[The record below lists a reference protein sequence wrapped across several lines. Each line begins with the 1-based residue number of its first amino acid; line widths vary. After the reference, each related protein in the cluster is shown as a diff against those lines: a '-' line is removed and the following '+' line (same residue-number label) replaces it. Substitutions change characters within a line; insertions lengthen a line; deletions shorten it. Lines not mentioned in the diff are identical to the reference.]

1 MKANINSILAMIAGG
16 VGLAMGAAIATSAIA
31 GGMSQGCGCVP
42 PPSPPSFNCCA
53 PPTNNV
59 IIPGVSIVVAPS
71 VVVNANVNAS
81 ASVFAG
87 AGAAAGTAVL
97 VGTGGGGGGG
107 GFNGPGSIGL
117 IQNLNV
123 DNGGGVQRTAYDAT
137 RTKVK
142 KVIIEV
148 VCIDDLQVPHPGSQ
162 VSPDRD
168 IVDSYDGE
176 LYRCI
181 AGTRLRAT
189 FADYTGTISFDHGW
203 TMDCDKGQALYHS
216 PGGAVACRAQI
227 PARDCNE
234 RSLLRR
240 FGAGIKILTMI
251 TTERYTAYHEEV
263 IPGASSTVSSMA
275 TDGGVGGVQ
284 Y

>member
-1 MKANINSILAMIAGG
+1 MKAPINSILAALGG
-16 VGLAMGAAIATSAIA
+16 VAALAATAATAIA
-31 GGMSQGCGCVP
+31 GGCNCTPPPS

-81 ASVFAG
+81 AQAG
-87 AGAAAGTAVL
+87 AGAFAATGVL
-97 VGTGGGGGGG
+97 VNGGGGGGG
-107 GFNGPGSIGL
+107 GFTGPGPVGL

-123 DNGGGVQRTAYDAT
+123 DNGGGIQRTAYEAT
-137 RTKVK
+137 RTKIK

-162 VSPDRD
+162 VTPDRD
-168 IVDSYDGE
+168 IADSYDGE

-181 AGTRLRAT
+181 AGTHLRAT
-189 FADYTGTISFDHGW
+189 FADYAGTISFDHGW
-203 TMDCDKGQALYHS
+203 TLDCDKGQALYHA

-251 TTERYTAYHEEV
+251 TTERYTAYREEV
-263 IPGASSTVSSMA
+263 IQGAASTASSMA
-275 TDGGVGGVQ
+275 TDGGVGGVM

>member
-1 MKANINSILAMIAGG
+1 MKAPINSILAVVGG
-16 VGLAMGAAIATSAIA
+16 VVALAATAATAIA
-31 GGMSQGCGCVP
+31 GGCNCTPPPS

-81 ASVFAG
+81 AQAG
-87 AGAAAGTAVL
+87 AGAFAATGVL
-97 VGTGGGGGGG
+97 VNGGGGGGG
-107 GFNGPGSIGL
+107 GFTGPGPVGL

-123 DNGGGVQRTAYDAT
+123 DNGGGVQRTAYEAT
-137 RTKVK
+137 RTKIK

-162 VSPDRD
+162 VTPDRD
-168 IVDSYDGE
+168 IADSYDGE

-181 AGTRLRAT
+181 AGTHLRAT
-189 FADYTGTISFDHGW
+189 FADYTGTIAFDHGW
-203 TMDCDKGQALYHS
+203 TLDCDKGQALYHS

-251 TTERYTAYHEEV
+251 TTERYTAYREEV
-263 IPGASSTVSSMA
+263 IPGSSSTASSMA
-275 TDGGVGGVQ
+275 TDGGVGGVM

>member
-16 VGLAMGAAIATSAIA
+16 IVLALGAAVATSAIA
-31 GGMSQGCGCVP
+31 GCNCP
-42 PPSPPSFNCCA
+42 PPCCA
-53 PPTNNV
+53 PPVPPTPSSFPCCSPPINNV
-59 IIPGVSIVVAPS
+59 IIPGVEIVVAPS
-71 VVVNANVNAS
+71 VVVNAQVQAS
-81 ASVFAG
+81 AQAAG
-87 AGAAAGTAVL
+87 VAAAGTAVL
-97 VGTGGGGGGG
+97 VGGGGNGG
-107 GFNGPGSIGL
+107 GFTGPGAVGL

-123 DNGGGVQRTAYDAT
+123 DNGGGLKRTAYEAT

-148 VCIDDLQVPHPGSQ
+148 VCIDDKEVPHPGSQ
-162 VSPDRD
+162 VMPDRD

-181 AGTRLRAT
+181 AGTHLRAT
-189 FADYTGTISFDHGW
+189 LAEYTGTIAFEHGW
-203 TMDCDKGQALYHS
+203 TMDCDKGQALYHA
-216 PGGAVACRAQI
+216 PGGNVACRAQI

-251 TTERYTAYHEEV
+251 TVERYTAYHEEV
-263 IPGASSTVSSMA
+263 IQGSSSTVSSMS
-275 TDGGVGGVQ
+275 TDGGVGGIQ

>member
-1 MKANINSILAMIAGG
+1 M
-16 VGLAMGAAIATSAIA
+16 
-31 GGMSQGCGCVP
+31 
-42 PPSPPSFNCCA
+42 
-53 PPTNNV
+53 NNV

-71 VVVNANVNAS
+71 VVVNAQVQAS
-81 ASVFAG
+81 AGAAG
-87 AGAAAGTAVL
+87 VAAAGTAVL
-97 VGTGGGGGGG
+97 VGGGGNA
-107 GFNGPGSIGL
+107 GFTGPGAVGL
-117 IQNLNV
+117 IQNLDV
-123 DNGGGVQRTAYDAT
+123 ENGGGLKRTAYEAT

-148 VCIDDLQVPHPGSQ
+148 VCIDDKEVPHPGSQ
-162 VSPDRD
+162 VTPDRD
-168 IVDSYDGE
+168 ITESYDGE

-181 AGTRLRAT
+181 AGTHLRAT
-189 FADYTGTISFDHGW
+189 LAEYTGTIAFEHGW
-203 TMDCDKGQALYHS
+203 TMDCDKGQALYHA

-263 IPGASSTVSSMA
+263 IQGATSTVSSMS
-275 TDGGVGGVQ
+275 TDGGVGGIQ

>member
-1 MKANINSILAMIAGG
+1 MTATINSFVARIAGG
-16 VGLAMGAAIATSAIA
+16 LATALGLAAAAVA
-31 GGMSQGCGCVP
+31 GTPGCGCMP
-42 PPSPPSFNCCA
+42 PPTPPSPPSFNCCA
-53 PPTNNV
+53 PPVNNV
-59 IIPGVSIVVAPS
+59 IIPGVEVIVAPS
-71 VVVNANVNAS
+71 VVVNANVQAT
-81 ASVFAG
+81 AIAG
-87 AGAAAGTAVL
+87 AGAGAGAGTAVL

-107 GFNGPGSIGL
+107 FTGPGPVGL
-117 IQNLNV
+117 IQNLDV
-123 DNGGGVQRTAYDAT
+123 DNGGGLKRTAYEAT

-162 VSPDRD
+162 VMPDRD
-168 IVDSYDGE
+168 IADSYDGE

-181 AGTRLRAT
+181 AGTHMRAT
-189 FADYTGTISFDHGW
+189 FADYTGQIAFDHGW
-203 TMDCDKGQALYHS
+203 TLDCDKGQALYHS

-251 TTERYTAYHEEV
+251 TTERYTAYKEEV
-263 IPGASSTVSSMA
+263 IQGSSSTVTSMS